1 MVFLYVELRHYE
13 YSQLHGVYRESGL
26 RGNDERENG
35 NGNTE
40 METWKEKIATV
51 LKAVPSYRA
60 GGATAPPEKLA
71 SEYNRILFV
80 HSS

>member
-26 RGNDERENG
+26 RG